1 MVYASV
7 IIFDFSRQNFV
18 KNAIDSIKADLN
30 GLEIE
35 LILLKSYKD
44 IHIEEFLKENN
55 VRYVDLMEAKQQSDY
70 IKTAVNIASGEII
83 IFMDDDDVFYP
94 EKIRYIITIF
104 QAHKNLGYY
113 HNNFDTIND
122 HEVFISKKNYKTPK
136 FKNLYLKENEKSKFF
151 QRNKNLRLL
160 LKIRPD
166 FNSSSISVRKT
177 IFSHLNIQHN
187 FNDRVDSFIFALALL
202 SHMDIFLDNRI
213 LTHYRIHEGNGSIS
227 LTSDITK
234 LTQIFTKSY
243 LSGITVYNII
253 KSIMANTVYERY
265 IQLRLINLELGYN
278 FWSLSRTYKIKFGEK
293 ALAIGTDFIHEAIY
307 MILSSMPAFIKL
319 KVMKIFYH
327 AK

>member
-18 KNAIDSIKADLN
+18 KSAIDSIKADLN

-55 VRYVDLMEAKQQSDY
+55 VRFVDLMEAKQQSDY

-177 IFSHLNIQHN
+177 IFSSFNIQNN
-187 FNDRVDSFIFALALL
+187 FNDRIDSFIFTFALL
-202 SHMDIFLDNRI
+202 SHNDIFLDNRI
-213 LTHYRIHEGNGSIS
+213 LTHYRIHEDNGSIS

-234 LTQIFTKSY
+234 LREVFAKTY
-243 LSGITVYNII
+243 LSGITVFEII
-253 KSIMANTVYERY
+253 KSIMADTVYERC
-265 IQLRLINLELGYN
+265 IQLRLINFELGYN
-278 FWSLSRTYKIKFGEK
+278 FWNLHTTFKIKKQDIFMALKIDFIRELEYIVLSKIPNFIKIKFMER
-293 ALAIGTDFIHEAIY
+293 L
-307 MILSSMPAFIKL
+307 
-319 KVMKIFYH
+319 
-327 AK
+327 